1 MGIACT
7 TFLELRHADL
17 GYNRNVILQDVNLSV
32 SSAEIVTLLGPNG
45 AGKTTLFKTIM
56 GFIRPVAGSIA
67 VRGTDIREIPPR
79 ELGKLVAYV
88 PQLHKT
94 PFPFKVRDVVLFGR
108 TVHLGLF
115 SSPGKEDR
123 KVADRCLDLL
133 DAAHLAERP
142 FTELSG
148 GERQMVILAR
158 ALAQEASFIILD
170 EPTANLDYGNQVRVI
185 RKIKELQEQSI
196 GIMLSTHQPD
206 HAFMLGATVL
216 VMKNGSVFQ
225 PGKPEDVLTSGMLRT
240 IYGVDVDVIDMP
252 PIGTAGRKLCAPVV

>member
-1 MGIACT
+1 MGIERT
-7 TFLELRHADL
+7 PFLELRQADL
-17 GYNRNVILQDVNLSV
+17 GYNHNVILRDVNLSV
-32 SSAEIVTLLGPNG
+32 GSAEIVTLLGPNG

-56 GFIRPVAGSIA
+56 GFIPPVAGTIA
-67 VRGTDIREIPPR
+67 VQGTDIRKIPPR

-94 PFPFKVRDVVLFGR
+94 PFPFKARDIVLFGR

-133 DAAHLAERP
+133 DVTHLAERP

-148 GERQMVILAR
+148 GERQMVIIAR
-158 ALAQEASFIILD
+158 ALAQEAGFIILD

-185 RKIKELQEQSI
+185 RKIKELQQQSI

-206 HAFMLGATVL
+206 HAFMLGSTVL
-216 VMKNGSVFQ
+216 VMKNGSVLK
-225 PGKPEDVLTSGMLRT
+225 PGKPEEILTSGTLRT

-252 PIGTAGRKLCAPVV
+252 SNGKAGRKLCAPVV